1 MKDPHVHV
9 EKGWI
14 YTGFGTIRELMSNAI
29 GLVPSAPKT
38 VGTGCG
44 RRRPYAMTS
53 VDPQRITCLACL
65 TYAVEALDAHL
76 ALTTTALE
84 IPEVSED
91 NRHKIQLEHDESE
104 AMLALFR
111 AKLPID

>member
-1 MKDPHVHV
+1 MKDPHIHV

-14 YTGFGTIRELMSNAI
+14 YTGFGQMRELISNAI

-53 VDPQRITCLACL
+53 VDPLCVTCLGCL

-76 ALTTTALE
+76 ALTMTALT
-84 IPEVSED
+84 IPQVSED
-91 NRHKIQLEHDESE
+91 SKRKIQQEHDESE
-104 AMLALFR
+104 AMVALFR
-111 AKLPID
+111 ARLPLD